1 MIASPHDGRAPV
13 VLVVDDE
20 PDLRALVAIAL
31 RRAGLDVREAAS
43 GEEGLAIIHQELVD
57 LVVLDISMPGL
68 SGLDVVR
75 TLRQQ
80 LGTATLPVILVTGS
94 GDQGSVLEG
103 MDAGATDF
111 LPKPVRLDELVA
123 RARAH
128 LRLQETWTRHAE
140 ADLQVRGAVIAAL
153 GRLAVSGDPEE
164 AAATVVGEVGRRTG
178 ARLAA
183 FLQITGG
190 GHLRPLATFTDR
202 DDVRRGGPTPS
213 AQEVHHLLSRAR
225 DGPWLESGAP
235 SPGPPSAFWPG
246 ALGAV
251 AGVPIYGADELVGV
265 FLLGIPAERQV
276 MSPALQ
282 ARLLASAIDYGGL
295 LSAAAGVAMRDRRQA
310 VATRARLRRVLSAR
324 EYRPVFQ
331 PIVELAGRTAIGFEA
346 LTRFQDG
353 TPPDVRFADATAVG
367 LGAEFE
373 LAAIGAAVA
382 EADRLPPNAF
392 MTLNVSPVV
401 VVTATASLGRLLGGV
416 DRAVV
421 LELTEH
427 AAIEDYG
434 ELRRAL
440 AALGPV
446 RIAVD
451 DAGAG
456 YASLRHILELEPA
469 FAKVDV
475 SIVRGLERD
484 PFRQSI
490 VAGLEYF
497 ALRTGCQLI
506 AEGVETEAEAAA
518 LVELGIEL
526 AQGFLLGRPRPAGS

>member
-1 MIASPHDGRAPV
+1 M
-13 VLVVDDE
+13 
-20 PDLRALVAIAL
+20 
-31 RRAGLDVREAAS
+31 
-43 GEEGLAIIHQELVD
+43 
-57 LVVLDISMPGL
+57 
-68 SGLDVVR
+68 
-75 TLRQQ
+75 
-80 LGTATLPVILVTGS
+80 
-94 GDQGSVLEG
+94 
-103 MDAGATDF
+103 
-111 LPKPVRLDELVA
+111 
-123 RARAH
+123 
-128 LRLQETWTRHAE
+128 
-140 ADLQVRGAVIAAL
+140 
-153 GRLAVSGDPEE
+153 
-164 AAATVVGEVGRRTG
+164 
-178 ARLAA
+178 
-183 FLQITGG
+183 
-190 GHLRPLATFTDR
+190 
-202 DDVRRGGPTPS
+202 
-213 AQEVHHLLSRAR
+213 
-225 DGPWLESGAP
+225 
-235 SPGPPSAFWPG
+235 
-246 ALGAV
+246 
-251 AGVPIYGADELVGV
+251 
-265 FLLGIPAERQV
+265 
-276 MSPALQ
+276 
-282 ARLLASAIDYGGL
+282 
-295 LSAAAGVAMRDRRQA
+295 
-310 VATRARLRRVLSAR
+310 ATRARLRRVLSAR